1 MKSKIS
7 GNDELTIVYDLVR
20 VKNGYFQLFDYNF
33 VKNNSN
39 NCFITINNKNYNLTE
54 FIDVS
59 DIKEKKLIINN
70 RCKLYV
76 L

>member
-7 GNDELTIVYDLVR
+7 GSDELTIVYDLVR